1 VLKVL
6 TGEAMGAANS
16 TTKFGF
22 RIRTRTGMRVDNLM
36 IHGRDLDDARRKL
49 EQMYRHCQV
58 LESRAVVPPGRTED
72 HHASFEDVV
81 SLVTK

>member
-1 VLKVL
+1 
-6 TGEAMGAANS
+6 M

-22 RIRTRTGMRVDNLM
+22 RIRTRTGMQVDNLM

-49 EQMYRHCQV
+49 EQMYRHCEI
-58 LESRAVVPPGRTED
+58 LETKTVPIGRRAGGS
-72 HHASFEDVV
+72 ASFEEVL